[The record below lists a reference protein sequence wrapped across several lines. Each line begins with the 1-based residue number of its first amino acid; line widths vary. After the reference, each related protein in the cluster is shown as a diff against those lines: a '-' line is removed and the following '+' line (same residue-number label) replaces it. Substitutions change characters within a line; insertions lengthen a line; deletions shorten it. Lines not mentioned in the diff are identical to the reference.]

1 MPQEAV
7 PTRNCDLVMKGGA
20 TSGLVY
26 PGAIQEIAGKFNLVG
41 IGGTSAGALGAV
53 VAAAAEYRRRK
64 EGSFEGFVALTNVAE
79 ELAKPGRLKTLFR
92 PDADTKKLFD
102 LAMKFLEH
110 KTTGFDKL
118 GLVWRLRSK
127 KSRQTFFD
135 PIAVN
140 NFGLCSGTAPDPGGE
155 GGALTTWL
163 TELIDQIAGLPSGRH
178 LTFRDLLEAP
188 VPKGA
193 AGHYVDPNRS
203 IDLRMVTTC
212 LTFNRP
218 VEFPLRNK
226 MFAFKPLDLA
236 PYFPESVVQQMLVAS
251 SSSDDS
257 EWPPKWQKQGASLLP
272 DLDLPVVV
280 AARLSLNFP
289 VLFSMLPLWAINE
302 NRDEPQLERVWF
314 SDGGITSNFPV
325 HRFDSIYP
333 RWPTLA
339 LNFQELREGEQSQ
352 RKQLRNPD
360 RFVYMNEDRKDGVL
374 DLWSSFEREDS
385 VSSLLGL
392 VGAIFSSAQ
401 NWHDNAYLK
410 LPGFRDRVAE
420 IWLAHDEG
428 GLKLDMEKA
437 QIDSLIAKGREAGR
451 ALCAR
456 YAELSPS
463 EAMSW
468 RGHRWTRFRAGME
481 ALVEKV
487 EALGDSMGPDGLV
500 EQELVELLSGVGVPP
515 AYQFD
520 GGEELEAAKAFAE
533 AAARLAVLSQTSRKK
548 PFGEGPRPVLEMGSR
563 API

>member
-1 MPQEAV
+1 MPEETVRAL
-7 PTRNCDLVMKGGA
+7 NCDLVMKGGA
-20 TSGLVY
+20 TSGVVY
-26 PGAIQEIAGKFNLVG
+26 PGALQEIAGKFNLVG

-53 VAAAAEYRRRK
+53 VAAAAEYRRRR
-64 EGSFEGFVALTNVAE
+64 EGSFEGFAALTDVAE
-79 ELAKPGRLKTLFR
+79 ELAKPNRLKTLFR
-92 PDADTKKLFD
+92 PDPDTKKLFD
-102 LAMKFLEH
+102 LAMRFLEH
-110 KTTGFDKL
+110 KTTGVDKL

-127 KSRQTFFD
+127 KSRQKFFN
-135 PIAVN
+135 PIAAN

-163 TELIDQIAGLPSGRH
+163 TELIDQIAGLPSGHH

-193 AGHYVDPNRS
+193 AGQYVDPNRS

-218 VEFPLRNK
+218 VEFPLSDK
-226 MFAFKPLDLA
+226 IFAFKPAELA
-236 PYFPESVVQQMLVAS
+236 RYFPESVVQQMLVAS
-251 SSSDDS
+251 SSAGDAKWPS
-257 EWPPKWQKQGASLLP
+257 EGASLLP

-289 VLFSMLPLWAINE
+289 VLFSMVPLWAINE
-302 NRDEPQLERVWF
+302 NRDEAALERVWF

-360 RFVYMNEDRKDGVL
+360 SYIYMNEDREDGVL
-374 DLWSSFEREDS
+374 DLWSSFERGDS

-437 QIDSLIAKGREAGR
+437 QIDSLIAKGREAGK

-463 EAMSW
+463 KAMSW

-487 EALGDSMGPDGLV
+487 EELGESMGPDGLV

-515 AYQFD
+515 AYRFSSD
-520 GGEELEAAKAFAE
+520 EALVAAKEFAE
-533 AAARLAVLSQTSRKK
+533 AAAKLATLSQTSRKK
-548 PFGEGPRPVLEMGSR
+548 PFGDGPRPMLEMGSR